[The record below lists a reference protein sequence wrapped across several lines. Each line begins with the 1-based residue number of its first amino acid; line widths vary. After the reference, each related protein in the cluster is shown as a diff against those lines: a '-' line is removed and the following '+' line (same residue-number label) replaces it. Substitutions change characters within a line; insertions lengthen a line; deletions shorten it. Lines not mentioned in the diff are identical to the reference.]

1 MKYQSLIQI
10 CEYLQSKKFI
20 SHIKRTGDNLFK
32 ICFDG
37 DETLFFDMDKTSSNI
52 HKNAAFT
59 ESKTYKAPFDVVL
72 AKRFVKSKILKIAV
86 PQNNRILSL
95 RAELSA
101 GYKRLVS
108 EIYFEFTGRFTNV
121 IITDEAGVILEA
133 LRHFDND
140 FRSIRVGKKL
150 IPLPPREIKEQ
161 KVARIE
167 DFSAFF
173 EAEFKSL
180 NERKITSLKNV
191 KLARIE
197 KKTEV
202 LSQNLKELP
211 SAAELLRQAEL
222 FSLRADLLKENL
234 YKIKDYERH
243 ISLISRA
250 GELVE
255 FDIQDPPKIA
265 LSQLYAEAKRLR
277 NKSANLHLEEQN
289 LKSKLEFYESLRELI
304 QNAQSEQE
312 LEILL
317 PRKRI
322 VQERRKEGEG
332 EQDVQNFYLGDFKI
346 SVGKNERGNVRL
358 LKNSGKEDFWFH
370 LKDIPSAHVIVKTN
384 KQNLS
389 EEAVQMAAKICVN
402 FSVKGGGKYLVDYTK
417 RRNVKIN
424 EGAFVNYVNFKTIS
438 VLKPQ

>member
-1 MKYQSLIQI
+1 MKYQNLIQI
-10 CEYLQSKKFI
+10 CDYLQGKKFI
-20 SHIKRTGDNLFK
+20 SHIKRAGDNLFK

-72 AKRFVKSKILKIAV
+72 AKRFVKSKILNISV
-86 PQNNRILSL
+86 PQNNRILCL

-150 IPLPPREIKEQ
+150 IPLPAREIKEQ
-161 KVARIE
+161 KVARIG

-173 EAEFKSL
+173 EEEFKSL
-180 NERKITSLKNV
+180 NERKIASLKNV

-202 LSQNLKELP
+202 LSQSLKELP
-211 SAAELLRQAEL
+211 STAELLRQAEL

-243 ISLISRA
+243 ILLVSSA
-250 GELVE
+250 GERVE

-289 LKSKLEFYESLRELI
+289 LKSKLKFYESLRELI

-312 LEILL
+312 LEILF
-317 PRKRI
+317 PCKRI
-322 VQERRKEGEG
+322 VQERRKEG

-346 SVGKNERGNVRL
+346 SVGKNERGNIRL
-358 LKNSGKEDFWFH
+358 LKNSGKEDLWFH
-370 LKDIPSAHVIVKTN
+370 LKDAPSAHVIVKTN

-402 FSVKGGGKYLVDYTK
+402 FSVKESGKYLVDYTK

>member
-1 MKYQSLIQI
+1 MKYQNLIQI
-10 CEYLQSKKFI
+10 CDYLQSKKFI
-20 SHIKRTGDNLFK
+20 SHIKRAGDNLFK

-52 HKNAAFT
+52 HKNAGFV

-72 AKRFVKSKILKIAV
+72 AKRFVKSKILNIAV

-95 RAELSA
+95 RVELSA

-133 LRHFDND
+133 LRHFYND

-180 NERKITSLKNV
+180 NERKILSLKNV

-202 LSQNLKELP
+202 LSQSLKELP

-322 VQERRKEGEG
+322 VQERRKEGE
-332 EQDVQNFYLGDFKI
+332 QDVQNFYLGDFKI

-402 FSVKGGGKYLVDYTK
+402 FSVKESGKYLVDYTK
-417 RRNVKIN
+417 RRNVRIN